1 MGPTGVMRLAATPPV
16 RTLSR
21 TTLLSA
27 AIGLAAAACGF
38 DAPQATGDGGT
49 DGGTLPTLGFADA
62 RSTHDEGEGAL
73 LVPVFLSAPAASEIT
88 VGYTIAGGD
97 MADGFATEGADY
109 VGASGALTFAA
120 GELQQGIPL
129 ELIADDLEEE
139 NELFLLVLG
148 QPSGGAR
155 LGQADHDLTI
165 RADRLPRA
173 NFAVTASSSP
183 EAAGTMMLDV
193 TLDRPAI
200 APVTLPYTVS
210 GSASRPADFALAA
223 GTLTYAVGE
232 TSKSIPLAIAQ
243 DALDEDDETVIV
255 TLGEGTS
262 VVLGPDVV
270 RTHTIEDDDALP
282 VATFITATAALTE
295 ANATVTVTVTLD
307 AASGRTV
314 SVPVIIP
321 AGGPGTATSP
331 ADFTYPAQLTLT
343 FPAGTTT
350 QTLALAVKE
359 DFIDEDDETV
369 LLALGTLT
377 NATVGATSSYALTIT
392 DDDASPIVAW
402 NPLEVDRTTSENQTG
417 PYDYQVVLLGL
428 TERTVTVPV
437 GVSGTAT
444 IGAGNDYTIRAG
456 DRPVTFAPGQ
466 TVRTVRIT
474 LVDDTVRENGADES
488 IVLTLTSATNAT
500 LGFPTVRRHF
510 INDND

>member
-1 MGPTGVMRLAATPPV
+1 MSPTDLLRLAATTRL

-21 TTLLSA
+21 ATLLSA
-27 AIGLAAAACGF
+27 AIGLGAAACGF

-49 DGGTLPTLGFADA
+49 GTGTDGGAPPTLGFADA
-62 RSTHDEGEGAL
+62 RSSHDEGESAL
-73 LVPVFLSAPAASEIT
+73 LVPVFLSAPASSEIT
-88 VGYTIAGGD
+88 VAYTIGGGD
-97 MADGFATEGADY
+97 MADGFATEGTDY
-109 VGASGALTFAA
+109 VGASGALTFAL

-129 ELIADDLEEE
+129 ALLADDLEEE
-139 NELFLLVLG
+139 NELILLVLG
-148 QPSGGAR
+148 EPSGGAR

-165 RADRLPRA
+165 RTDRLPRA
-173 NFAVTASSSP
+173 NFAVTASSLP

-200 APVTLPYTVS
+200 APVTLPFTAS
-210 GSASRPADFALAA
+210 GTAANPADFALANGA
-223 GTLTYAVGE
+223 LTFAVGE

-255 TLGEGTS
+255 TLGEGTN
-262 VVLGPDVV
+262 VGLGPDVV

-282 VATFITATAALTE
+282 VATFTTAAAALTE

-314 SVPVIIP
+314 TVPVV
-321 AGGPGTATSP
+321 AGAGTATAP

-350 QTLALAVKE
+350 QTLDIAVKE
-359 DFIDEDDETV
+359 DLVDEVNETV

-377 NATVGATSSYALTIT
+377 NATAGATISHALTIT

-402 NPLEVDRTTSENQTG
+402 NLLEADRTTDENQIG
-417 PYDYQVVLLGL
+417 PYDYQVVLIGR
-428 TERTVTVPV
+428 TERIVTVPIAV
-437 GVSGTAT
+437 GGTAT
-444 IGAGNDYTIRAG
+444 IVDDYTIRAG
-456 DRPVTFAPGQ
+456 DRPVTFTPGQ
-466 TVRTVRIT
+466 TVKTVRIT
-474 LVDDTVRENGADES
+474 LVDDIIRENGTAES
-488 IVLTLTSATNAT
+488 IVLTLGAPTNAT
-500 LGFPTVRRHF
+500 RGIPTVRRHF